1 MRAGLHA
8 PSSTLRLRP
17 RQLAVLVLAALA
29 AVAFAAF
36 PAASEPELVFLAGE
50 GEARSLALS
59 RLRAG
64 CTALEVEVDDPY
76 HERRMRYAGLPL
88 RCVLELGFAAQ
99 GGAASLADRT
109 LLLRALDGYTRPV
122 TGKEL
127 LAAGGVL
134 AFGEPARIASADA
147 RSAFSPIGR
156 RRVDPAPFY
165 LVWTQEGQND
175 PHDFPWPYQLAT
187 IEVASFEV
195 TFPHTVPAGLDA
207 SDPGWRGYALF
218 QRACAA
224 CHSINGE
231 GGRVGPEL
239 NVPRSI
245 VEYRPIEQIKAYIKD
260 PERFRY
266 TSMPAH
272 SDLDSGDLDALIA
285 YFQAMRARKHD
296 PRSRGGS

>member
-1 MRAGLHA
+1 MRAGFHA
-8 PSSTLRLRP
+8 PRSMIRILP
-17 RQLAVLVLAALA
+17 GPLAVLLLAVLAPVAL
-29 AVAFAAF
+29 AAF
-36 PAASEPELVFLAGE
+36 PAASEPALVFLAGK
-50 GEARSLALS
+50 GEARSLPLS
-59 RLRAG
+59 RLRAD
-64 CTALEVEVDDPY
+64 CAALEVEVDDPY
-76 HERRMRYAGLPL
+76 HERRMRYLGLPL
-88 RCVLELGFAAQ
+88 RCVLELGFAAR
-99 GGAASLADRT
+99 GGASSLADRT

-122 TGKEL
+122 AGKEL

-134 AFGEPARIASADA
+134 AYGEPARLASAEA
-147 RSAFSPIGR
+147 SSAFSPIGR
-156 RRVDPAPFY
+156 RQVDPAPFY

-175 PHDFPWPYQLAT
+175 PHDFPWPYQLAE

-195 TFPHTVPAGLDA
+195 AFPHTVPAGLEA
-207 SDPGWRGYALF
+207 SDPGWKGYTLF

-245 VEYRPIEQIKAYIKD
+245 VEYRPIEQIKAYVRD

-266 TSMPAH
+266 TSMPSH
-272 SDLDSGDLDALIA
+272 PELDDQDLDALIA

-296 PRSRGGS
+296 PRSRSGS

>member
-8 PSSTLRLRP
+8 SSSAIPTRSGW
-17 RQLAVLVLAALA
+17 LAVLVL
-29 AVAFAAF
+29 VAFATTVA
-36 PAASEPELVFLAGE
+36 PAASEPELVFLAKE

-59 RLRAG
+59 RLRAD
-64 CTALEVEVDDPY
+64 CPVLEVEVDDPY

-88 RCVLELGFAAQ
+88 RCVLELGFAEQ
-99 GGAASLADRT
+99 GGAPSLAERT

-122 TGKEL
+122 AGKEL

-134 AFGEPARIASADA
+134 AFGEPERLASADA
-147 RSAFSPIGR
+147 GSVFSPIGR

-195 TFPHTVPAGLDA
+195 AFPHTVPMGLEA
-207 SDPGWRGYALF
+207 SDPGWPGYALF

-272 SDLDSGDLDALIA
+272 PELDDEDLDALIA

-296 PRSRGGS
+296 PRSRSGS

>member
-8 PSSTLRLRP
+8 PNSTIRIHTSRLA
-17 RQLAVLVLAALA
+17 LLVLVVLAATS
-29 AVAFAAF
+29 
-36 PAASEPELVFLAGE
+36 AASEPELVVRAKA
-50 GEARSLALS
+50 GEARRLALS
-59 RLRAG
+59 RLRAE
-64 CTALEVEVDDPY
+64 CTELEVEVDDPY

-122 TGKEL
+122 AGKEL

-134 AFGEPARIASADA
+134 AFGEPERLASADA
-147 RSAFSPIGR
+147 DAAFSPIGR

-187 IEVASFEV
+187 IELASFEV
-195 TFPHTVPAGLDA
+195 AFPHTVPAGLEA
-207 SDPGWRGYALF
+207 SDPGWPGYALF
-218 QRACAA
+218 QRSCAA

-245 VEYRPIEQIKAYIKD
+245 VEYRPIEQIKAYIRD

-272 SDLDSGDLDALIA
+272 PELEDEDLDALIA

-296 PRSRGGS
+296 PRSRSGS